1 MVDGMSCDLVVFGRQ
16 KHWCIHL
23 NERLA
28 LFPRVP
34 AYKRSLI
41 PVSDRYKHCFNQLKF
56 IRMDLLFF
64 STVLFKMREI

>member
-16 KHWCIHL
+16 KRWCIYL
-23 NERLA
+23 NERLP
-28 LFPRVP
+28 FRE
-34 AYKRSLI
+34 YRHKRSLI